1 MTGYWCILVTFL
13 LFHLSYTAETLGK
26 DARDADVQ
34 QENFLLIENLPITSK
49 AEKGAPTT
57 TDNTKPK
64 DTTARDYFF
73 DIGAI
78 HTEEKRKWFEFHGA
92 ISQTVLVEGRDDKT
106 QRDTTKFF
114 DQTSLTLWLGVNILK
129 SLSFTSEIDIENGF
143 TIEAERGHFN
153 WNILG
158 DLLTIR
164 VGKFVYPFGIERFQ
178 YSEPFNKLV
187 DRPSPMVRIV
197 PGLYTDVGV
206 EFLGTVPIPHIEA
219 LKYEF
224 AVTNGLDSFDDDGK
238 QEDLA
243 DNNTN
248 KQLGGRLSFALLPGL
263 EIGGS
268 YLMGKYDMDD
278 NNGLFLAGA
287 DIAYQWKG
295 LAFRGEYVGG
305 RVELENGGDFHRNGY
320 YLQTSYRHPF
330 ELDYLKYLEGV
341 VRFDS
346 VNPRDDVLNDG
357 DADRIAFGVNYSPI
371 ENLILKFEYEIN
383 NQSRGGEDNVFV
395 QAVWR
400 W

>member
-1 MTGYWCILVTFL
+1 MAFL
-13 LFHLSYTAETLGK
+13 LFFLSCTAEARGQ
-26 DARDADVQ
+26 DA
-34 QENFLLIENLPITSK
+34 QEQLENSLLIENLPTLSQAATK
-49 AEKGAPTT
+49 VPRADE
-57 TDNTKPK
+57 DTKP
-64 DTTARDYFF
+64 RDYFF
-73 DIGAI
+73 DIEAI
-78 HTEEKRKWFEFHGA
+78 HTEVVPKWFEFHGA
-92 ISQTVLVEGRDDKT
+92 ISQTVLVDGRDDKT
-106 QRDTTKFF
+106 QRDTTKLI

-129 SLSFTSEIDIENGF
+129 SLSFTSEIDVENGF
-143 TIEAERGHFN
+143 EIEAERGHFN

-158 DLLTIR
+158 DLLTVR
-164 VGKFVYPFGIERFQ
+164 AGKFVYPFGIERFQ

-206 EFLGTVPIPHIEA
+206 EFLGTVPIPHIEG

-224 AVTNGLDSFDDDGK
+224 AITNGLDSFDHEGRQK
-238 QEDLA
+238 DLA

-248 KQLGGRLSFALLPGL
+248 KQLGGRLGLVLLPGL

-268 YLMGKYDMDD
+268 FLTGKYDID
-278 NNGLFLAGA
+278 NDNRLFLAGA
-287 DIAYQWKG
+287 DIAYRRGG
-295 LAFRGEYVGG
+295 LEFRGEYVTGK
-305 RVELENGGDFHRNGY
+305 VELDNGEDFHRNGY

-346 VNPRDDVLNDG
+346 VNPRDDVLNDE
-357 DADRIAFGVNYSPI
+357 DADRIALGINYSPV
-371 ENLILKFEYEIN
+371 ENLTLKFEYEIN

-395 QAVWR
+395 QVVWR